1 MKKKH
6 RLLQSDTFWGLAAAL
21 LVLLQFWW
29 LPGEDG
35 SAADSYS
42 TTVDGKLGLYRTLSQ
57 LFPQVTREAVK
68 VVPAQ
73 SATLILIAPD
83 RYPNEKEQQQLYEF
97 VYNGGDLL
105 FAPNWMSY
113 EWATPDE
120 PPPEVYLP
128 SLGIHLKYR
137 SDSTVAAASA
147 AAATPVPGA
156 TPASPGTTTQDSS
169 TTKEEASSASTD
181 SPETVGSTP
190 ATAGSTPVT
199 DGSAPAADGSATSSP
214 AAGSTP
220 VTTANTSVTADD
232 EKEGRG
238 VAVRASSRLV
248 SDYVDFQSTAE
259 LQLPSH
265 LTTETLLTSAGGT
278 VEAATWQMGS
288 GRIVVCSSADL
299 FSNRAMLFKGS
310 RRLAVRMTERCSAKN
325 EDSTSN
331 SQPAIVISEYF
342 NASDSFQNTGILFSP
357 TLRIGTLQLLLVA
370 ILGIWMAF
378 HRFGPALYVT
388 NSQRRSLTESAQAVG
403 NLQYRLSDGGIVVR
417 SYLDYM
423 TSRLRRRYGSLLRL
437 DQPEQIANRAGMDV
451 EEVRA
456 QLHEAHL
463 MAESG
468 QLPSAKAAAMLRWLA
483 KLQQRLE
490 GIRET

>member
-1 MKKKH
+1 MKKKR
-6 RLLQSDTFWGLAAAL
+6 RLLQSDTFWGLAAVL

-57 LFPQVTREAVK
+57 LFPNVTRESVK
-68 VVPAQ
+68 VAPPQ
-73 SATLILIAPD
+73 SATLILVAPD

-113 EWATPDE
+113 QWAAFNE
-120 PPPEVYLP
+120 APPEVYLP

-137 SDSTVAAASA
+137 SDSTIAAAIAGA
-147 AAATPVPGA
+147 APVPGTAPA
-156 TPASPGTTTQDSS
+156 TPGTKPENGSTTTGDV
-169 TTKEEASSASTD
+169 SSASTD
-181 SPETVGSTP
+181 SPVTPDSTSPATDGSVTTTPSATPTP
-190 ATAGSTPVT
+190 ATAATG
-199 DGSAPAADGSATSSP
+199 GAATEEDK
-214 AAGSTP
+214 
-220 VTTANTSVTADD
+220 D
-232 EKEGRG
+232 GRG
-238 VAVRASSRLV
+238 VAVHASSSLV
-248 SDYVDFQSTAE
+248 TDYVDFQSTAE
-259 LQLPSH
+259 LQLPTH
-265 LTTETLLTSAGGT
+265 LTTESLLTSTDGT
-278 VEAATWQMGS
+278 VEAATWQLGS
-288 GRIVVCSSADL
+288 GRVLVCSSADL

-310 RRLAVRMTERCSAKN
+310 RRLAVRMVERCLARE
-325 EDSTSN
+325 EDEYYPDSY
-331 SQPAIVISEYF
+331 QPSIVISEFF

-388 NSQRRSLTESAQAVG
+388 SSQRRSLRESAQAVG
-403 NLQYRLSDGGIVVR
+403 NLQYRLRDGGIVVR
-417 SYLDYM
+417 GYLDYM

-468 QLPSAKAAAMLRWLA
+468 QLSSAKTAAMLRWLA

-490 GIRET
+490 GIREK

>member
-1 MKKKH
+1 MKKKR

-57 LFPQVTREAVK
+57 LFPDVTREAVK
-68 VVPAQ
+68 VLPAQ
-73 SATLILIAPD
+73 SATLILVAPD
-83 RYPNEKEQQQLYEF
+83 RYPNEKEQQQIYEF

-105 FAPNWMSY
+105 FAPNWLSY
-113 EWATPDE
+113 EWTALNE
-120 PPPEVYLP
+120 PPPEVLLP

-137 SDSTVAAASA
+137 SNITLAAAIA
-147 AAATPVPGA
+147 AVATTAPGA
-156 TPASPGTTTQDSS
+156 TPVTTTPDGATTAEDPSSS
-169 TTKEEASSASTD
+169 TTTDSQNTASST
-181 SPETVGSTP
+181 PE
-190 ATAGSTPVT
+190 T
-199 DGSAPAADGSATSSP
+199 DGSPPTNP
-214 AAGSTP
+214 TAGSTP
-220 VTTANTSVTADD
+220 VTTANTGVTAEED
-232 EKEGRG
+232 KEDRG
-238 VAVRASSRLV
+238 VAVHATSSLV
-248 SDYVDFQSTAE
+248 TEYVDFQSTAE
-259 LQLPSH
+259 LQLPSN
-265 LTTETLLTSAGGT
+265 LTTETLLTSADGT
-278 VEAATWQMGS
+278 VEAATWQLGS
-288 GRIVVCSSADL
+288 GRVLVCSSADL

-310 RRLAVRMTERCSAKN
+310 RRLAVRFVERCSAKE
-325 EDSTSN
+325 EDEYSTN
-331 SQPAIVISEYF
+331 NNRPAIVISEYF

-403 NLQYRLSDGGIVVR
+403 NLQYRLSDGGTVVR

-483 KLQQRLE
+483 RLQQRLE
-490 GIRET
+490 GIRES

>member
-1 MKKKH
+1 MKKKR

-57 LFPQVTREAVK
+57 LFPDVTREAVK
-68 VVPAQ
+68 VLPAQ
-73 SATLILIAPD
+73 SATLILVAPD
-83 RYPNEKEQQQLYEF
+83 RYPNEKEQQQIYEF

-105 FAPNWMSY
+105 FAPNWLSY
-113 EWATPDE
+113 EWTALNE
-120 PPPEVYLP
+120 PPPEVLLP

-137 SDSTVAAASA
+137 SNITLAAAIA
-147 AAATPVPGA
+147 AVATTAPGA
-156 TPASPGTTTQDSS
+156 TPVTTTPDGATTAEDPSSS
-169 TTKEEASSASTD
+169 TTTDSQNTASST
-181 SPETVGSTP
+181 PE
-190 ATAGSTPVT
+190 T
-199 DGSAPAADGSATSSP
+199 DGSPPTNP
-214 AAGSTP
+214 TAGSTP
-220 VTTANTSVTADD
+220 VTTANTGVTAEED
-232 EKEGRG
+232 KEDRG
-238 VAVRASSRLV
+238 VAVHATSSLV
-248 SDYVDFQSTAE
+248 TEYVDFQSTAE
-259 LQLPSH
+259 LQLPSN
-265 LTTETLLTSAGGT
+265 LTTETLLTSADGT
-278 VEAATWQMGS
+278 VEAATWQLGS
-288 GRIVVCSSADL
+288 GRVLVCSSADL

-310 RRLAVRMTERCSAKN
+310 RRLAVRFVERCSAKE
-325 EDSTSN
+325 EDEYSTN
-331 SQPAIVISEYF
+331 NNRPAIVISEYF

-403 NLQYRLSDGGIVVR
+403 NLQYRLSDGGTVVR

>member
-1 MKKKH
+1 MKKKR

-57 LFPQVTREAVK
+57 LFPNVTRELLK
-68 VVPAQ
+68 VTSPQ
-73 SATLILIAPD
+73 MGTMILVAPD

-97 VYNGGDLL
+97 VYSGGDLL
-105 FAPNWMSY
+105 FAPNWMTY

-120 PPPEVYLP
+120 SPPEVYLP

-137 SDSTVAAASA
+137 SGSTNAAITAGAATTPPVAIPVAPQASDEDGSTNSDKTSTSSEDSPDVSGSTSTTDGSKINSASTPA
-147 AAATPVPGA
+147 AAAGSGTA
-156 TPASPGTTTQDSS
+156 TD
-169 TTKEEASSASTD
+169 EEND
-181 SPETVGSTP
+181 
-190 ATAGSTPVT
+190 
-199 DGSAPAADGSATSSP
+199 
-214 AAGSTP
+214 
-220 VTTANTSVTADD
+220 
-232 EKEGRG
+232 GRG
-238 VAVRASSRLV
+238 VAVHASSSLV
-248 SDYVDFQSTAE
+248 TDYVDFQSTAVLE
-259 LQLPSH
+259 LPTH
-265 LTTETLLTSAGGT
+265 LTTETLVTSTDGT
-278 VEAATWQMGS
+278 VEAATWQLGS
-288 GRIVVCSSADL
+288 GRVLVCSSADL

-310 RRLAVRMTERCSAKN
+310 RRLAVRMVERCSAIE
-325 EDSTSN
+325 EDEYRPN
-331 SQPAIVISEYF
+331 NHQPTIVISEYF

-388 NSQRRSLTESAQAVG
+388 SSQRRSLKESAQAVG
-403 NLQYRLSDGGIVVR
+403 NLQYRLRDGGIVIR
-417 SYLDYM
+417 GYLDYM

-451 EEVRA
+451 DEVRT

-468 QLPSAKAAAMLRWLA
+468 QLSSARTAAMLRWLA

-490 GIRET
+490 GIREK

>member
-1 MKKKH
+1 
-6 RLLQSDTFWGLAAAL
+6 
-21 LVLLQFWW
+21 
-29 LPGEDG
+29 
-35 SAADSYS
+35 
-42 TTVDGKLGLYRTLSQ
+42 
-57 LFPQVTREAVK
+57 
-68 VVPAQ
+68 
-73 SATLILIAPD
+73 
-83 RYPNEKEQQQLYEF
+83 
-97 VYNGGDLL
+97 
-105 FAPNWMSY
+105 
-113 EWATPDE
+113 
-120 PPPEVYLP
+120 
-128 SLGIHLKYR
+128 
-137 SDSTVAAASA
+137 
-147 AAATPVPGA
+147 
-156 TPASPGTTTQDSS
+156 
-169 TTKEEASSASTD
+169 
-181 SPETVGSTP
+181 
-190 ATAGSTPVT
+190 
-199 DGSAPAADGSATSSP
+199 
-214 AAGSTP
+214 
-220 VTTANTSVTADD
+220 
-232 EKEGRG
+232 
-238 VAVRASSRLV
+238 V

-259 LQLPSH
+259 LQLPSQ
-265 LTTETLLTSAGGT
+265 LTTEALLTSADGT

-288 GRIVVCSSADL
+288 GRILVCSSADL

-310 RRLAVRMTERCSAKN
+310 RRLAVRMVERCSAKEED

-331 SQPAIVISEYF
+331 SEPAIVISEYF

-403 NLQYRLSDGGIVVR
+403 NLQYRLSDGGTVVR

-483 KLQQRLE
+483 RLQQRLE
-490 GIRET
+490 GIRES

>member
-1 MKKKH
+1 MKKKR

-57 LFPQVTREAVK
+57 LFPDVTREAVK
-68 VVPAQ
+68 VLPAQ
-73 SATLILIAPD
+73 SATLILVAPD
-83 RYPNEKEQQQLYEF
+83 RYPNEKEQQQIYEF

-105 FAPNWMSY
+105 FAPNWLSY
-113 EWATPDE
+113 EWTALNE
-120 PPPEVYLP
+120 PPPEVLLP

-137 SDSTVAAASA
+137 SNITLAAAIA
-147 AAATPVPGA
+147 AVATTAPGA
-156 TPASPGTTTQDSS
+156 TPVTTTPDGATTAEDPSSS
-169 TTKEEASSASTD
+169 TTTDSQNTASST
-181 SPETVGSTP
+181 PE
-190 ATAGSTPVT
+190 T
-199 DGSAPAADGSATSSP
+199 DGSPPTNP
-214 AAGSTP
+214 TAGSTP
-220 VTTANTSVTADD
+220 VTTANTGVTATEDKKD
-232 EKEGRG
+232 RG
-238 VAVRASSRLV
+238 VAVHATSSLV
-248 SDYVDFQSTAE
+248 TEYVDFQSTAE
-259 LQLPSH
+259 LQLPSN
-265 LTTETLLTSAGGT
+265 LTTETLLTSADGT
-278 VEAATWQMGS
+278 VEAATWQLGS
-288 GRIVVCSSADL
+288 GRVLVCSSADL

-310 RRLAVRMTERCSAKN
+310 RRLAVRFVERCSAKE
-325 EDSTSN
+325 EDEYSTN
-331 SQPAIVISEYF
+331 NNRPAIVISEYF

-403 NLQYRLSDGGIVVR
+403 NLQYRLSDGGTVVR

-483 KLQQRLE
+483 RLQQRLE
-490 GIRET
+490 GIRES

>member
-1 MKKKH
+1 MKKKR

-57 LFPQVTREAVK
+57 LFPDVTREAVK
-68 VVPAQ
+68 VTPPQ
-73 SATLILIAPD
+73 SATLILVAPD
-83 RYPNEKEQQQLYEF
+83 RYPNQKEQQQLYEF

-120 PPPEVYLP
+120 PPPEVELP
-128 SLGIHLKYR
+128 SLGIHLTYR
-137 SDSTVAAASA
+137 SNSTIAAAIA
-147 AAATPVPGA
+147 AAATAAPGTAPA
-156 TPASPGTTTQDSS
+156 TPGTSPQESSTKTDEASAEEASAVSTESQETASS
-169 TTKEEASSASTD
+169 TT
-181 SPETVGSTP
+181 
-190 ATAGSTPVT
+190 
-199 DGSAPAADGSATSSP
+199 AADGSTTTTP

-220 VTTANTSVTADD
+220 VTTANSGVTTEED
-232 EKEGRG
+232 KEGRG
-238 VAVRASSRLV
+238 VAVHASSSLV

-259 LQLPSH
+259 LQLPTH
-265 LTTETLLTSAGGT
+265 FTTETLLTSADGT
-278 VEAATWQMGS
+278 VEAATWQLGS
-288 GRIVVCSSADL
+288 GRVLVCSSADL

-310 RRLAVRMTERCSAKN
+310 RRLAVRMVERCSAKE
-325 EDSTSN
+325 EDEYSPNN
-331 SQPAIVISEYF
+331 SQPTIVISEYF
-342 NASDSFQNTGILFSP
+342 NASDSFQSTGILFSP

-388 NSQRRSLTESAQAVG
+388 SSQRRSLKESAQAVG
-403 NLQYRLSDGGIVVR
+403 NLQYRLRDGGIVIR
-417 SYLDYM
+417 GYLDYM

-456 QLHEAHL
+456 QLYEAHL

-468 QLPSAKAAAMLRWLA
+468 QLSSAKTAAMLRWLA
-483 KLQQRLE
+483 RLQQRLE
-490 GIRET
+490 GIREK

>member
-137 SDSTVAAASA
+137 SDSTVAAA
-147 AAATPVPGA
+147 ATPVPGA
-156 TPASPGTTTQDSS
+156 TPASPGTTTQDRS

-190 ATAGSTPVT
+190 AT

>member
-1 MKKKH
+1 MKKKR

-57 LFPQVTREAVK
+57 LFPQVTREPVK

-97 VYNGGDLL
+97 VYNGGNLL
-105 FAPNWMSY
+105 FAPTWMSY

-137 SDSTVAAASA
+137 SDSTIAAAIA
-147 AAATPVPGA
+147 AAAPPVPGA
-156 TPASPGTTTQDSS
+156 TPASPETTPENRS
-169 TTKEEASSASTD
+169 TTAEEASSASTD

-190 ATAGSTPVT
+190 AT
-199 DGSAPAADGSATSSP
+199 DGSATSSP

-220 VTTANTSVTADD
+220 VTTANTGVTADV

-238 VAVRASSRLV
+238 VAVHASSSLV

-259 LQLPSH
+259 LQLPSQ
-265 LTTETLLTSAGGT
+265 LTTETLLTSADGT

-288 GRIVVCSSADL
+288 GRILVCSSADL

-310 RRLAVRMTERCSAKN
+310 RRLAVRMVERCSAKE
-325 EDSTSN
+325 EDENSTSN

-403 NLQYRLSDGGIVVR
+403 NLQYRLSDGGTVVR

-483 KLQQRLE
+483 RLQQRLE
-490 GIRET
+490 GIRES

>member
-1 MKKKH
+1 MKKKR

-57 LFPQVTREAVK
+57 LFRQVTREAVK

-97 VYNGGDLL
+97 VYNGGNLL

-137 SDSTVAAASA
+137 SDSTIAAAIA

-156 TPASPGTTTQDSS
+156 TPASPGNIPENGS
-169 TTKEEASSASTD
+169 TTAEEASSASTD

-190 ATAGSTPVT
+190 AT
-199 DGSAPAADGSATSSP
+199 DGSVTSSP
-214 AAGSTP
+214 TAGSTP
-220 VTTANTSVTADD
+220 VTTANTGVTADV

-238 VAVRASSRLV
+238 VAVHASSSLV

-259 LQLPSH
+259 LQLPSQ
-265 LTTETLLTSAGGT
+265 LTTETLLTSADGT

-288 GRIVVCSSADL
+288 GRILVCSSADL

-310 RRLAVRMTERCSAKN
+310 RRLAVRMVERCSAKE
-325 EDSTSN
+325 EDENSTSN
-331 SQPAIVISEYF
+331 SQPSIVISEYF

-483 KLQQRLE
+483 RLQQRLE
-490 GIRET
+490 GIRES

>member
-1 MKKKH
+1 MKKKR

-57 LFPQVTREAVK
+57 LFPEVTREAVK
-68 VVPAQ
+68 VAPTH
-73 SATLILIAPD
+73 SATLILVAPD

-105 FAPNWMSY
+105 FAPNWLSY

-120 PPPEVYLP
+120 PPPEVLLP
-128 SLGIHLKYR
+128 SLGIHLTYR
-137 SDSTVAAASA
+137 SDATVAAAIA
-147 AAATPVPGA
+147 AAATTPPGA
-156 TPASPGTTTQDSS
+156 TSTTPGTSTQDGS
-169 TTKEEASSASTD
+169 TTADEASTD
-181 SPETVGSTP
+181 SPDTTGPTPGST
-190 ATAGSTPVT
+190 TTT
-199 DGSAPAADGSATSSP
+199 P

-220 VTTANTSVTADD
+220 VTTANTGVTTEED
-232 EKEGRG
+232 KEGRG
-238 VAVRASSRLV
+238 VAVHASSSLV
-248 SDYVDFQSTAE
+248 TDYVDFQTTAE
-259 LQLPSH
+259 LQLPTH
-265 LTTETLLTSAGGT
+265 LTTETLLTSTDGT
-278 VEAATWQMGS
+278 VEAATWQLGS
-288 GRIVVCSSADL
+288 GRVLVCSSADL

-310 RRLAVRMTERCSAKN
+310 RRLAVRMIERCSAKE
-325 EDSTSN
+325 EDEYYQN
-331 SQPAIVISEYF
+331 NYQPTIVISEYF

-388 NSQRRSLTESAQAVG
+388 NSQRRSLRESAQAVG
-403 NLQYRLSDGGIVVR
+403 NLQYRLRDGGIVVR
-417 SYLDYM
+417 GYLDYM

-437 DQPEQIANRAGMDV
+437 DQPEQIASRAGMDV
-451 EEVRA
+451 DEVRA

-468 QLPSAKAAAMLRWLA
+468 QLSSAKTAAMLRWLA

-490 GIRET
+490 GIREK

>member
-1 MKKKH
+1 VKKKR
-6 RLLQSDTFWGLAAAL
+6 RLLQADTFWGLAAAL

-42 TTVDGKLGLYRTLSQ
+42 STVDGKLGLYRTLSQ
-57 LFPQVTREAVK
+57 LFPDVTRESVI
-68 VVPAQ
+68 VTPPQ
-73 SATLILIAPD
+73 SATMILVAPD

-113 EWATPDE
+113 EWATPNE
-120 PPPEVYLP
+120 SLPEVELP
-128 SLGIHLKYR
+128 SLGIHLTYR
-137 SDSTVAAASA
+137 SDSTVAAAIVT
-147 AAATPVPGA
+147 AATTAPGA
-156 TPASPGTTTQDSS
+156 APATPETSTQDSS
-169 TTKEEASSASTD
+169 ATAEDASTASTD

-190 ATAGSTPVT
+190 AT
-199 DGSAPAADGSATSSP
+199 DGSATTNP
-214 AAGSTP
+214 TAGSTP
-220 VTTANTSVTADD
+220 VTTANTGVTAEDNKD
-232 EKEGRG
+232 GRG
-238 VAVRASSRLV
+238 VAVHASSSLV
-248 SDYVDFQSTAE
+248 TEYVDFQSTAE
-259 LQLPSH
+259 LQLPSN
-265 LTTETLLTSAGGT
+265 LTTETLLTSGDGT
-278 VEAATWQMGS
+278 VEAATWQLGS
-288 GRIVVCSSADL
+288 GRVLVCSSADL

-310 RRLAVRMTERCSAKN
+310 RRLAVRLVERCSAKE
-325 EDSTSN
+325 EDEYSTSN

-468 QLPSAKAAAMLRWLA
+468 QLSSAKTAAMLRWLA
-483 KLQQRLE
+483 RLQQRLE

>member
-1 MKKKH
+1 MKKKR

-57 LFPQVTREAVK
+57 LFPDVTRESVK
-68 VVPAQ
+68 VTPTQ
-73 SATLILIAPD
+73 SATMILVAPD

-113 EWATPDE
+113 EWPTPDE
-120 PPPEVYLP
+120 PPPEVVLP

-137 SDSTVAAASA
+137 SDITLDAVIA
-147 AAATPVPGA
+147 AAATTAPGA
-156 TPASPGTTTQDSS
+156 TPATPGTSAPDGS
-169 TTKEEASSASTD
+169 TTAEDAEAASTD
-181 SPETVGSTP
+181 SP
-190 ATAGSTPVT
+190 
-199 DGSAPAADGSATSSP
+199 D
-214 AAGSTP
+214 AAGSTQP
-220 VTTANTSVTADD
+220 TTDGSTTTNPNAVPTPATTANSGVTAETD
-232 EKEGRG
+232 KEDRG
-238 VAVRASSRLV
+238 VAVHASSSLV

-259 LQLPSH
+259 LQLPTH
-265 LTTETLLTSAGGT
+265 LTTETLLTSTDGM
-278 VEAATWQMGS
+278 VEAATWQLGA
-288 GRIVVCSSADL
+288 GRVLVCSSADL

-310 RRLAVRMTERCSAKN
+310 RRLAVRMVERCTAKE
-325 EDSTSN
+325 EDEYYPN
-331 SQPAIVISEYF
+331 DYQPAIVLSEFF

-388 NSQRRSLTESAQAVG
+388 SSQRRSLKESAQAVG
-403 NLQYRLSDGGIVVR
+403 NLQYRLRDGGIVVR
-417 SYLDYM
+417 GYLDYM

-468 QLPSAKAAAMLRWLA
+468 QLSSAKTAAMLRWLA

-490 GIRET
+490 GIREN

>member
-1 MKKKH
+1 MKKKR

-57 LFPQVTREAVK
+57 LFPDVTREAVK
-68 VVPAQ
+68 VLPAQ
-73 SATLILIAPD
+73 SATLILVAPD
-83 RYPNEKEQQQLYEF
+83 RYPNEKEQQQIYEF

-105 FAPNWMSY
+105 FAPNWLSY
-113 EWATPDE
+113 EWTALNE
-120 PPPEVYLP
+120 PPPEVLLP

-137 SDSTVAAASA
+137 SNITLAAAIA
-147 AAATPVPGA
+147 AVATTAPGA
-156 TPASPGTTTQDSS
+156 TPATTTPDGATTAEDPSSS
-169 TTKEEASSASTD
+169 TTTDSQNTASST
-181 SPETVGSTP
+181 PE
-190 ATAGSTPVT
+190 T
-199 DGSAPAADGSATSSP
+199 DGSPPTNP
-214 AAGSTP
+214 TAGSTP
-220 VTTANTSVTADD
+220 VTTANTGVTAEDNKD
-232 EKEGRG
+232 GRG
-238 VAVRASSRLV
+238 VAVHASSSLV
-248 SDYVDFQSTAE
+248 TDYIDFQATAE
-259 LQLPSH
+259 LQLPT
-265 LTTETLLTSAGGT
+265 LFTTETLLTSSNGT
-278 VEAATWQMGS
+278 VEAATWQLGS
-288 GRIVVCSSADL
+288 GRVLVCSSADL

-310 RRLAVRMTERCSAKN
+310 RRLAVRMVERCSAKE
-325 EDSTSN
+325 EDEYSTSN

-378 HRFGPALYVT
+378 HRFGPALFVT

-403 NLQYRLSDGGIVVR
+403 NLQYRLSDGGTVVR

-483 KLQQRLE
+483 RLQQRLE
-490 GIRET
+490 GIRES

>member
-1 MKKKH
+1 MKKKR

-57 LFPQVTREAVK
+57 LFPEVARESVK
-68 VVPAQ
+68 VTPPQPA
-73 SATLILIAPD
+73 TMILVAPD

-113 EWATPDE
+113 EWATLDE
-120 PPPEVYLP
+120 PLPEVSLP
-128 SLGIHLKYR
+128 SLGIQLKYR
-137 SDSTVAAASA
+137 SDSTRAAAMA
-147 AAATPVPGA
+147 AAATA
-156 TPASPGTTTQDSS
+156 TPGTTSTNPGTTPQDSS
-169 TTKEEASSASTD
+169 TVTEDASSSPNGPENMASSA
-181 SPETVGSTP
+181 P
-190 ATAGSTPVT
+190 AT
-199 DGSAPAADGSATSSP
+199 DGSTATNP

-220 VTTANTSVTADD
+220 ATTANTGTTAEEEKGDRGIAVHATSSLVT
-232 EKEGRG
+232 E
-238 VAVRASSRLV
+238 
-248 SDYVDFQSTAE
+248 YVDFQSTAE
-259 LQLPSH
+259 LQLPSN
-265 LTTETLLTSAGGT
+265 LTTETLLTSADGT
-278 VEAATWQMGS
+278 VEAATWQLGS
-288 GRIVVCSSADL
+288 GRVLVCSSADL

-310 RRLAVRMTERCSAKN
+310 RRLAVRFVERCSAKE
-325 EDSTSN
+325 EDEYYPN
-331 SQPAIVISEYF
+331 NYQPAIVISEYF

-468 QLPSAKAAAMLRWLA
+468 QLSSAKTAAMLRWLA
-483 KLQQRLE
+483 RLQQRLE

>member
-1 MKKKH
+1 MKKKR

-97 VYNGGDLL
+97 VYNGGNLL

-137 SDSTVAAASA
+137 SDSTIAAAIA
-147 AAATPVPGA
+147 AAAAPPVPGA
-156 TPASPGTTTQDSS
+156 TPASPETTPENRS
-169 TTKEEASSASTD
+169 TTAEEASSASTD
-181 SPETVGSTP
+181 SPEKVGSTP
-190 ATAGSTPVT
+190 AT
-199 DGSAPAADGSATSSP
+199 DGSATSSP

-220 VTTANTSVTADD
+220 VTTANTGVTADV

-238 VAVRASSRLV
+238 VAVNASSSLV

-259 LQLPSH
+259 LQLPSQ
-265 LTTETLLTSAGGT
+265 LTTEALLTSADGT

-288 GRIVVCSSADL
+288 GRILVCSSADL

-310 RRLAVRMTERCSAKN
+310 RRLAVRMVERCSAKEED

-331 SQPAIVISEYF
+331 SEPAIVISEYF

-403 NLQYRLSDGGIVVR
+403 NLQYRLSDGGTVVR

-483 KLQQRLE
+483 RLQQRLE
-490 GIRET
+490 GIRES

>member
-1 MKKKH
+1 MKKKR

-57 LFPQVTREAVK
+57 LFPDVTRESLK
-68 VVPAQ
+68 VTPTQA
-73 SATLILIAPD
+73 ATLVLVAPD

-113 EWATPDE
+113 EWPTPDE
-120 PPPEVYLP
+120 PPPEVLLP
-128 SLGIHLKYR
+128 SLGIHLKFR
-137 SDSTVAAASA
+137 SDSTVAAAIA
-147 AAATPVPGA
+147 AAAA
-156 TPASPGTTTQDSS
+156 PAPPGTS
-169 TTKEEASSASTD
+169 TSDGSATAEEPSTK
-181 SPETVGSTP
+181 SPDRSETSNSTP
-190 ATAGSTPVT
+190 ATATGGSTT
-199 DGSAPAADGSATSSP
+199 TNPAGT
-214 AAGSTP
+214 TP
-220 VTTANTSVTADD
+220 VTTTKAGVNNEED
-232 EKEGRG
+232 KEGRG
-238 VAVRASSRLV
+238 VAVHASSSLV

-259 LQLPSH
+259 LQLPTH
-265 LTTETLLTSAGGT
+265 LTTETLLTSTSGT
-278 VEAATWQMGS
+278 VEAATWQLGS
-288 GRIVVCSSADL
+288 GRVLVCCSADL
-299 FSNRAMLFKGS
+299 FSNRAMLFRGS
-310 RRLAVRMTERCSAKN
+310 RRLAVRMVERCSAKE
-325 EDSTSN
+325 EDEYYPN
-331 SQPAIVISEYF
+331 NHQPTIVISEYF

-388 NSQRRSLTESAQAVG
+388 SSQRRSLTESAQAVG
-403 NLQYRLSDGGIVVR
+403 NLQYRLRDGGIVVR
-417 SYLDYM
+417 GYLEYM

-437 DQPEQIANRAGMDV
+437 DQPEQIANRAGMDA

-456 QLHEAHL
+456 QLQEAHL

-468 QLPSAKAAAMLRWLA
+468 QLSSVKTAAMLRWLA

>member
-1 MKKKH
+1 VKKKR

-42 TTVDGKLGLYRTLSQ
+42 STVDGKLGLYRTLSQ
-57 LFPQVTREAVK
+57 LFPDVTRESVK
-68 VVPAQ
+68 VTPPQAG
-73 SATLILIAPD
+73 TMILVAPD
-83 RYPNEKEQQQLYEF
+83 RYPNEKEQQQIYEF

-113 EWATPDE
+113 EWMTVDE
-120 PPPEVYLP
+120 PLPEVLLP

-137 SDSTVAAASA
+137 SDSTVAAAIA
-147 AAATPVPGA
+147 AAATTAPGA
-156 TPASPGTTTQDSS
+156 APATPGTSAQDGS
-169 TTKEEASSASTD
+169 TTAEETSAPSTD
-181 SPETVGSTP
+181 SEQ
-190 ATAGSTPVT
+190 TAGSTPPT
-199 DGSAPAADGSATSSP
+199 TEGSTSTNP
-214 AAGSTP
+214 AAGPTP
-220 VTTANTSVTADD
+220 VTTAKTGATAEEDKD
-232 EKEGRG
+232 GRG
-238 VAVRASSRLV
+238 VAVHASSSLV
-248 SDYVDFQSTAE
+248 TDYVDFQSTAE
-259 LQLPSH
+259 IQLPTH
-265 LTTETLLTSAGGT
+265 LTTETLLTSTDGT
-278 VEAATWQMGS
+278 VEAATWQLGS
-288 GRIVVCSSADL
+288 GRVLVCSSADL

-310 RRLAVRMTERCSAKN
+310 RRLAVRMVERCSAKE
-325 EDSTSN
+325 EDEYYPNN
-331 SQPAIVISEYF
+331 SRPAIVISEYF

-468 QLPSAKAAAMLRWLA
+468 QLSSAKTAAMLRWLA
-483 KLQQRLE
+483 RLQQRLE

>member
-1 MKKKH
+1 MKKKR

-137 SDSTVAAASA
+137 SDSTVAAA
-147 AAATPVPGA
+147 ATPVPGA
-156 TPASPGTTTQDSS
+156 TPASPGTTTQDRS

-190 ATAGSTPVT
+190 AT

>member
-1 MKKKH
+1 MKKKR

-57 LFPQVTREAVK
+57 LFPDVTREAVK
-68 VVPAQ
+68 VAPTQ
-73 SATLILIAPD
+73 SATLILVAPD

-105 FAPNWMSY
+105 FAPNWLSY

-120 PPPEVYLP
+120 PPPEVLLP
-128 SLGIHLKYR
+128 SLGIHLTYR
-137 SDSTVAAASA
+137 SDSTVAAAIA
-147 AAATPVPGA
+147 AAATTAPGA
-156 TPASPGTTTQDSS
+156 TPATPGTSTQDGS
-169 TTKEEASSASTD
+169 TTADEASAASTD
-181 SPETVGSTP
+181 SPDTTGSTP
-190 ATAGSTPVT
+190 GSTT
-199 DGSAPAADGSATSSP
+199 TNP
-214 AAGSTP
+214 AAGPTP
-220 VTTANTSVTADD
+220 ATTANSVTAEKDKD
-232 EKEGRG
+232 ERG
-238 VAVRASSRLV
+238 VAVHASSSLV
-248 SDYVDFQSTAE
+248 TDYVDFQSTSE
-259 LQLPSH
+259 LQLPTH
-265 LTTETLLTSAGGT
+265 LTTEALLTSTDGT
-278 VEAATWQMGS
+278 VEAATWQLGS
-288 GRIVVCSSADL
+288 GRVLVCSSADL

-310 RRLAVRMTERCSAKN
+310 RRLAVRMVERCSAKE
-325 EDSTSN
+325 EDAYYPN
-331 SQPAIVISEYF
+331 DEQPTIVISEYF

-388 NSQRRSLTESAQAVG
+388 SSQRRSLRESAQAVG
-403 NLQYRLSDGGIVVR
+403 NLQYRLRDGGIVVR
-417 SYLDYM
+417 GYLDYM

-451 EEVRA
+451 EEVRT

-468 QLPSAKAAAMLRWLA
+468 QLSSVKTAAMLRWLA

-490 GIRET
+490 GVREK

>member
-1 MKKKH
+1 MKKKR

-57 LFPQVTREAVK
+57 LFPDVTREAVK
-68 VVPAQ
+68 VLPAQ
-73 SATLILIAPD
+73 SATLILVAPD
-83 RYPNEKEQQQLYEF
+83 RYPNEKEQQQIYEF

-113 EWATPDE
+113 EWATPNE
-120 PPPEVYLP
+120 SLPEVELP
-128 SLGIHLKYR
+128 SLGIHLTYR
-137 SDSTVAAASA
+137 SDSTVAAAIVT
-147 AAATPVPGA
+147 AATTTPGA
-156 TPASPGTTTQDSS
+156 APATPETSTQDSS
-169 TTKEEASSASTD
+169 ATAEDASTASTD
-181 SPETVGSTP
+181 SRETVGSTP
-190 ATAGSTPVT
+190 AT
-199 DGSAPAADGSATSSP
+199 DGSATTNP
-214 AAGSTP
+214 TAGSTP
-220 VTTANTSVTADD
+220 VTTANTGVTAEDNKD
-232 EKEGRG
+232 GRG
-238 VAVRASSRLV
+238 VAVHASSSLV
-248 SDYVDFQSTAE
+248 TDYIDFQATAE
-259 LQLPSH
+259 LQLPT
-265 LTTETLLTSAGGT
+265 LFTTETLLTSADGT
-278 VEAATWQMGS
+278 VEAATWQLGS
-288 GRIVVCSSADL
+288 GRVLVCSSADL

-310 RRLAVRMTERCSAKN
+310 RRLAVRMVERCSAKE
-325 EDSTSN
+325 EDEYSSSN

-403 NLQYRLSDGGIVVR
+403 NLQYRLSDGGTVVR

-483 KLQQRLE
+483 RLQQRLE
-490 GIRET
+490 GIRES

>member
-1 MKKKH
+1 MKKKR

-156 TPASPGTTTQDSS
+156 TPASPGTTTQDRS

-190 ATAGSTPVT
+190 AT

-238 VAVRASSRLV
+238 VAVHASSSLV

>member
-1 MKKKH
+1 MKKKR

-97 VYNGGDLL
+97 VYNGGNLL

-137 SDSTVAAASA
+137 SDSTIAAAIA

-156 TPASPGTTTQDSS
+156 TPASPGTTPENGS
-169 TTKEEASSASTD
+169 TTAEEASSASTD
-181 SPETVGSTP
+181 SPETAGSTP
-190 ATAGSTPVT
+190 AT
-199 DGSAPAADGSATSSP
+199 DGSATASP

-220 VTTANTSVTADD
+220 VTTANTGVTADD

-238 VAVRASSRLV
+238 VAVHASSSLV

-259 LQLPSH
+259 LQLPSQ
-265 LTTETLLTSAGGT
+265 LITETLLTSANGT

-310 RRLAVRMTERCSAKN
+310 RRLAVRMAERCSAK
-325 EDSTSN
+325 EDEYTTSN
-331 SQPAIVISEYF
+331 AQPAIVISEYF

>member
-1 MKKKH
+1 MKKKR

-57 LFPQVTREAVK
+57 LFPDVTREAVK
-68 VVPAQ
+68 VLPAQ
-73 SATLILIAPD
+73 SATLILVAPD
-83 RYPNEKEQQQLYEF
+83 RYPNEKEQQQIYEF

-105 FAPNWMSY
+105 FAPNWLSY
-113 EWATPDE
+113 EWTALNE
-120 PPPEVYLP
+120 PPPEVLLP
-128 SLGIHLKYR
+128 SLGIHFKYR
-137 SDSTVAAASA
+137 SDITLAAAIA
-147 AAATPVPGA
+147 AVATTAPGA
-156 TPASPGTTTQDSS
+156 TPVTTTPDGATMAEDPSSS
-169 TTKEEASSASTD
+169 TTTD
-181 SPETVGSTP
+181 SQNTASSTP
-190 ATAGSTPVT
+190 AT
-199 DGSAPAADGSATSSP
+199 DGSPPTNP
-214 AAGSTP
+214 TAGSTP
-220 VTTANTSVTADD
+220 VTTANTGVTAEDNKD
-232 EKEGRG
+232 GRG
-238 VAVRASSRLV
+238 VAVHASSSLV
-248 SDYVDFQSTAE
+248 TDYIDFQATAE
-259 LQLPSH
+259 LQLPT
-265 LTTETLLTSAGGT
+265 LFTTETLLTSADGT
-278 VEAATWQMGS
+278 VEAATWQLGS
-288 GRIVVCSSADL
+288 GRVLVCSSADL

-310 RRLAVRMTERCSAKN
+310 RRLAVRMVERCSAKE
-325 EDSTSN
+325 EDEYSTSN

-403 NLQYRLSDGGIVVR
+403 NLQYRLSDGGTVVR

-483 KLQQRLE
+483 RLQQRLE
-490 GIRET
+490 GIRES

>member
-1 MKKKH
+1 MKKKR

-57 LFPQVTREAVK
+57 LFPDVTREAVK
-68 VVPAQ
+68 VLPAQ
-73 SATLILIAPD
+73 SATLILVAPD
-83 RYPNEKEQQQLYEF
+83 RYPNEKEQQQIYEF

-105 FAPNWMSY
+105 FAPNWLSY
-113 EWATPDE
+113 EWTALNE
-120 PPPEVYLP
+120 PPPEVLLP

-137 SDSTVAAASA
+137 SNITLAAAIA
-147 AAATPVPGA
+147 AVATTAPGA
-156 TPASPGTTTQDSS
+156 TPVTTTPDGATTAEDPSSSMTTDSQNTASS
-169 TTKEEASSASTD
+169 T
-181 SPETVGSTP
+181 PE
-190 ATAGSTPVT
+190 T
-199 DGSAPAADGSATSSP
+199 DGSPPTNP
-214 AAGSTP
+214 TAGSTP
-220 VTTANTSVTADD
+220 VTTANTGVTAEDNRD
-232 EKEGRG
+232 GRG
-238 VAVRASSRLV
+238 VAVHASSSLV
-248 SDYVDFQSTAE
+248 TDYIDFQSTAE
-259 LQLPSH
+259 LQLPSN
-265 LTTETLLTSAGGT
+265 LTTETLLTSADGT
-278 VEAATWQMGS
+278 VEAATWQLGS
-288 GRIVVCSSADL
+288 GRVLVCSSADL

-310 RRLAVRMTERCSAKN
+310 RRLAVRFVERCSAKE
-325 EDSTSN
+325 EDEYSTN
-331 SQPAIVISEYF
+331 NNRPAIVISEYF

-403 NLQYRLSDGGIVVR
+403 NLQYRLSDGGTVVR

-483 KLQQRLE
+483 RLQQRLE
-490 GIRET
+490 GIRES

>member
-1 MKKKH
+1 MKKKR

-57 LFPQVTREAVK
+57 LFPDVTREAVK
-68 VVPAQ
+68 VLPAQ
-73 SATLILIAPD
+73 SATLILVAPD
-83 RYPNEKEQQQLYEF
+83 RYPNEKEQQQIYEF

-113 EWATPDE
+113 EWATPNE
-120 PPPEVYLP
+120 SLPEVELP
-128 SLGIHLKYR
+128 SLGIHLTYR
-137 SDSTVAAASA
+137 SDSTVAAAIVT
-147 AAATPVPGA
+147 AATTTPGA
-156 TPASPGTTTQDSS
+156 APATPETSTQDSS
-169 TTKEEASSASTD
+169 ATAEDASTASTD
-181 SPETVGSTP
+181 SRETVGSTP
-190 ATAGSTPVT
+190 AT
-199 DGSAPAADGSATSSP
+199 DGSATTNP
-214 AAGSTP
+214 TAGSTP
-220 VTTANTSVTADD
+220 VTTANTGVTAEDNKD
-232 EKEGRG
+232 GRG
-238 VAVRASSRLV
+238 VAVHASSSLV
-248 SDYVDFQSTAE
+248 TDYIDFQSTAE
-259 LQLPSH
+259 LQLPSN
-265 LTTETLLTSAGGT
+265 LTTETLLTSADGT
-278 VEAATWQMGS
+278 VEAATWQLGS
-288 GRIVVCSSADL
+288 GRVLVCSSADL

-310 RRLAVRMTERCSAKN
+310 RRLAVRMVERCSAKE
-325 EDSTSN
+325 EDEYSSSN

-403 NLQYRLSDGGIVVR
+403 NLQYRLSDGGTVVR

-483 KLQQRLE
+483 RLQQRLE
-490 GIRET
+490 GIRES

>member
-1 MKKKH
+1 MKKKR

-57 LFPQVTREAVK
+57 LFPDVTREAVK
-68 VVPAQ
+68 VLPAQ
-73 SATLILIAPD
+73 SATLILVAPD
-83 RYPNEKEQQQLYEF
+83 RYPNEKEQQQIYEF

-105 FAPNWMSY
+105 FAPNWLSY
-113 EWATPDE
+113 EWTALNE
-120 PPPEVYLP
+120 PPPEVLLP

-137 SDSTVAAASA
+137 SNITLAAAIA
-147 AAATPVPGA
+147 AVATTAPGA
-156 TPASPGTTTQDSS
+156 TPATTTPDGATTAEDPSSS
-169 TTKEEASSASTD
+169 TTTD
-181 SPETVGSTP
+181 SQNTASSTP
-190 ATAGSTPVT
+190 AT
-199 DGSAPAADGSATSSP
+199 DGSPLTNP
-214 AAGSTP
+214 TAGSTP
-220 VTTANTSVTADD
+220 VTTANTGVTAEDNKD
-232 EKEGRG
+232 GRG
-238 VAVRASSRLV
+238 VAVHASSSLV
-248 SDYVDFQSTAE
+248 TDYIDFQATAE
-259 LQLPSH
+259 LQLPT
-265 LTTETLLTSAGGT
+265 LFTTETLLTSSNGT
-278 VEAATWQMGS
+278 VEAATWQLGS
-288 GRIVVCSSADL
+288 GRVLVCSSADL

-310 RRLAVRMTERCSAKN
+310 RRLAVRMVERCSAKE
-325 EDSTSN
+325 EDEYSTSN

-378 HRFGPALYVT
+378 HRFGPALFVT

-403 NLQYRLSDGGIVVR
+403 NLQYRLSDGGTVVR

-483 KLQQRLE
+483 RLQQRLE
-490 GIRET
+490 GIRES

>member
-1 MKKKH
+1 VKKKR

-42 TTVDGKLGLYRTLSQ
+42 STVDGKLGLYRTLSQ
-57 LFPQVTREAVK
+57 LFPDVTRESVI
-68 VVPAQ
+68 VTPPQ
-73 SATLILIAPD
+73 SATMILVAPD

-113 EWATPDE
+113 EWATPNE
-120 PPPEVYLP
+120 SLPEVELP
-128 SLGIHLKYR
+128 SLGIHLTYR
-137 SDSTVAAASA
+137 SDSTVAAAIVT
-147 AAATPVPGA
+147 AATTAPGA
-156 TPASPGTTTQDSS
+156 APATPETSTQDSS
-169 TTKEEASSASTD
+169 ATAEDASTASTD

-190 ATAGSTPVT
+190 AT
-199 DGSAPAADGSATSSP
+199 DGSATRNP
-214 AAGSTP
+214 TAGSTP
-220 VTTANTSVTADD
+220 VTTANTGVTAEDNKD
-232 EKEGRG
+232 GRG
-238 VAVRASSRLV
+238 VAVHASSSLV
-248 SDYVDFQSTAE
+248 TEYVDFQSTAE
-259 LQLPSH
+259 LQLPSN
-265 LTTETLLTSAGGT
+265 LTTETLLTSGDGT
-278 VEAATWQMGS
+278 VEAATWQLGS
-288 GRIVVCSSADL
+288 GRVLVCSSADL

-310 RRLAVRMTERCSAKN
+310 RRLAVRMVERCSAKE
-325 EDSTSN
+325 EDEYSTSN

-468 QLPSAKAAAMLRWLA
+468 QLSSAKTAAMLRWLA
-483 KLQQRLE
+483 RLQQRLE

>member
-1 MKKKH
+1 MKKKR

-97 VYNGGDLL
+97 VYNGGNLL

-137 SDSTVAAASA
+137 SDSTIAAAIA

-156 TPASPGTTTQDSS
+156 TPASPGNIPENGS
-169 TTKEEASSASTD
+169 TTAEEASSASTD

-190 ATAGSTPVT
+190 AT
-199 DGSAPAADGSATSSP
+199 DGSVTSSP
-214 AAGSTP
+214 TAGSTP
-220 VTTANTSVTADD
+220 VTTANTGVTADV

-238 VAVRASSRLV
+238 VAVHASSSLV

-259 LQLPSH
+259 LQLPSQ
-265 LTTETLLTSAGGT
+265 LTTETLLTSADGT

-288 GRIVVCSSADL
+288 GRILVCSSADL

-310 RRLAVRMTERCSAKN
+310 RRLAVRMVERCSAKE
-325 EDSTSN
+325 EDENSTSN
-331 SQPAIVISEYF
+331 SQPSIVISEYF

-403 NLQYRLSDGGIVVR
+403 NLQYRLSDGGTVVR

-483 KLQQRLE
+483 RLQQRLE
-490 GIRET
+490 GIRES

>member
-1 MKKKH
+1 MKKKR

-57 LFPQVTREAVK
+57 LFPDVTRESMK
-68 VVPAQ
+68 VTPPQ
-73 SATLILIAPD
+73 STTLVLVAPD

-105 FAPNWMSY
+105 FAPNWLSY

-120 PPPEVYLP
+120 PPPEVLLP

-137 SDSTVAAASA
+137 SDSTVAAAIA
-147 AAATPVPGA
+147 AAATTPPAVTPV
-156 TPASPGTTTQDSS
+156 TPETSTQDVS
-169 TTKEEASSASTD
+169 TTADEGESTD
-181 SPETVGSTP
+181 SPDKTGSVPGSTTTNP
-190 ATAGSTPVT
+190 P
-199 DGSAPAADGSATSSP
+199 
-214 AAGSTP
+214 AGSTP
-220 VTTANTSVTADD
+220 VTTAKTGVTAEDD
-232 EKEGRG
+232 KNGRG
-238 VAVRASSRLV
+238 VAVHASSSLV
-248 SDYVDFQSTAE
+248 TDYVDFQSTAE
-259 LQLPSH
+259 LQLPTH
-265 LTTETLLTSAGGT
+265 LTTETLLTSTDGT
-278 VEAATWQMGS
+278 VEAATWQLGS
-288 GRIVVCSSADL
+288 GRILVCSSADL

-310 RRLAVRMTERCSAKN
+310 RRLAVRMVERCSAKE
-325 EDSTSN
+325 EDEYDSN
-331 SQPAIVISEYF
+331 GYQPAIVISEYF

-388 NSQRRSLTESAQAVG
+388 SSQRRSLRESAQAVG
-403 NLQYRLSDGGIVVR
+403 NLQYRLRDGGIVIR
-417 SYLDYM
+417 GYLDYM

-437 DQPEQIANRAGMDV
+437 DQPEQIANRAGMDI

-468 QLPSAKAAAMLRWLA
+468 QLSSAKTAAMLRWLA

-490 GIRET
+490 GIREK

>member
-1 MKKKH
+1 MKKKR

-42 TTVDGKLGLYRTLSQ
+42 TTVDGKLGLYRTLNQ
-57 LFPQVTREAVK
+57 LFPDVTREAVK
-68 VVPAQ
+68 VAPTQ
-73 SATLILIAPD
+73 SATLILVAPD

-113 EWATPDE
+113 GWATPDE
-120 PPPEVYLP
+120 PSPEVLLP

-137 SDSTVAAASA
+137 SDSTVAAAIA
-147 AAATPVPGA
+147 AAATTV
-156 TPASPGTTTQDSS
+156 PGTTATPGTPTQDGS
-169 TTKEEASSASTD
+169 TPADEAESTD
-181 SPETVGSTP
+181 SPET
-190 ATAGSTPVT
+190 AGSPLAT
-199 DGSAPAADGSATSSP
+199 DGSTTTNP

-220 VTTANTSVTADD
+220 ATTAKSGVIAEED
-232 EKEGRG
+232 KEGRG
-238 VAVRASSRLV
+238 VAVHASSSLV
-248 SDYVDFQSTAE
+248 TEYVDFQSTAE
-259 LQLPSH
+259 LQLPTH
-265 LTTETLLTSAGGT
+265 LTTETLLTSMDGT

-288 GRIVVCSSADL
+288 GRVLVCSSADL

-310 RRLAVRMTERCSAKN
+310 RRLAVRMVERCSAK
-325 EDSTSN
+325 EDDEYYPN
-331 SQPAIVISEYF
+331 DYQPSIVISEYF

-388 NSQRRSLTESAQAVG
+388 SSQRRSLRESAQAVG
-403 NLQYRLSDGGIVVR
+403 NLQYRLRDGGIVIR
-417 SYLDYM
+417 GYLDYM

-451 EEVRA
+451 EEVKA

-468 QLPSAKAAAMLRWLA
+468 QLSSAKTAAMLRWLA
-483 KLQQRLE
+483 RLQQRLE

>member
-1 MKKKH
+1 MKKKR

-73 SATLILIAPD
+73 SATFILIAPD

-97 VYNGGDLL
+97 VYNGGNLL

-137 SDSTVAAASA
+137 SDSTIAAAIA

-156 TPASPGTTTQDSS
+156 TPASPGTIPEDGS
-169 TTKEEASSASTD
+169 TTAEEASSPSTD

-190 ATAGSTPVT
+190 AT
-199 DGSAPAADGSATSSP
+199 DGSAKSNP

-220 VTTANTSVTADD
+220 VTTANTGVTADD

-238 VAVRASSRLV
+238 VAVHASSSLV

-259 LQLPSH
+259 LLLPSQ
-265 LTTETLLTSAGGT
+265 LTTETLLTSANGT

-310 RRLAVRMTERCSAKN
+310 RRLAVRMVERCSAK
-325 EDSTSN
+325 EDEYSTSN
-331 SQPAIVISEYF
+331 AQPAIVISEYF

>member
-1 MKKKH
+1 MKKKR

-57 LFPQVTREAVK
+57 LFPDVTREAVK
-68 VVPAQ
+68 VLPAQ
-73 SATLILIAPD
+73 SATLILVAPD
-83 RYPNEKEQQQLYEF
+83 RYPNEKEQQQIYEF

-105 FAPNWMSY
+105 FAPNWLSY
-113 EWATPDE
+113 EWTALNE
-120 PPPEVYLP
+120 PPPEVLLP

-137 SDSTVAAASA
+137 SNITLAAAIA
-147 AAATPVPGA
+147 AVATTAPGA
-156 TPASPGTTTQDSS
+156 TPATTTPDGATTAEDPSSS
-169 TTKEEASSASTD
+169 TTTDSQNTASST
-181 SPETVGSTP
+181 PE
-190 ATAGSTPVT
+190 T
-199 DGSAPAADGSATSSP
+199 DGSPPTNP
-214 AAGSTP
+214 TAGSTP
-220 VTTANTSVTADD
+220 VTTANTGVTAEDNKD
-232 EKEGRG
+232 GRG
-238 VAVRASSRLV
+238 VAVHASSSLV
-248 SDYVDFQSTAE
+248 TDYIDFQATAE
-259 LQLPSH
+259 LQLPT
-265 LTTETLLTSAGGT
+265 LFTTETLLTSSNGT
-278 VEAATWQMGS
+278 VEAATWQLGS
-288 GRIVVCSSADL
+288 GRVLVCSSADL

-310 RRLAVRMTERCSAKN
+310 RRLAVRMVERCSAKE
-325 EDSTSN
+325 EDEYSTSN

-403 NLQYRLSDGGIVVR
+403 NLQYRLSDGGTVVR

-483 KLQQRLE
+483 RLQQRLE
-490 GIRET
+490 GIRES

>member
-1 MKKKH
+1 MKKKR

-42 TTVDGKLGLYRTLSQ
+42 TTVDGKLGLYRTLGQ
-57 LFPQVTREAVK
+57 LFPDVTREAMK
-68 VVPAQ
+68 VAPTQ
-73 SATLILIAPD
+73 SATLILVAPD

-113 EWATPDE
+113 EWPTPDE
-120 PPPEVYLP
+120 PPPEVLLP
-128 SLGIHLKYR
+128 SLGIHLKFR
-137 SDSTVAAASA
+137 SDSTVAAVIAA
-147 AAATPVPGA
+147 AAATAPGA
-156 TPASPGTTTQDSS
+156 VPATPETASEESS
-169 TTKEEASSASTD
+169 TTVQESSSAPTD
-181 SPETVGSTP
+181 SPDTT
-190 ATAGSTPVT
+190 
-199 DGSAPAADGSATSSP
+199 GSAPAIEGSVTTNPGGVPTP
-214 AAGSTP
+214 A
-220 VTTANTSVTADD
+220 TTANTGVTAEEDKD
-232 EKEGRG
+232 GRG
-238 VAVRASSRLV
+238 VAVHASSSLV

-259 LQLPSH
+259 LQLPANF
-265 LTTETLLTSAGGT
+265 TAETLLTSTNGT
-278 VEAATWQMGS
+278 VEAATWQLGS
-288 GRIVVCSSADL
+288 GRVLVCSSADL

-310 RRLAVRMTERCSAKN
+310 RRLAVRMVERCSAKE
-325 EDSTSN
+325 EDEYHPN
-331 SQPAIVISEYF
+331 NYQPSIVISEYF

-388 NSQRRSLTESAQAVG
+388 SSQRRSLKESAQAVG
-403 NLQYRLSDGGIVVR
+403 NLQYRLRDGGIVVR
-417 SYLDYM
+417 GYLDYM

-437 DQPEQIANRAGMDV
+437 DQPEQIAIRAGMDV

-468 QLPSAKAAAMLRWLA
+468 QLSSTKTAAMLRWLA
-483 KLQQRLE
+483 RLQQRLE
-490 GIRET
+490 GIREK

>member
-1 MKKKH
+1 MKKKR

-57 LFPQVTREAVK
+57 LFPDVTREAVK
-68 VVPAQ
+68 VLPAQ
-73 SATLILIAPD
+73 SATLILVAPD
-83 RYPNEKEQQQLYEF
+83 RYPNEKEQQQIYEF

-105 FAPNWMSY
+105 FAPNWLSY
-113 EWATPDE
+113 EWTALNE
-120 PPPEVYLP
+120 PPPEVLLP

-137 SDSTVAAASA
+137 SNITLAAAIA
-147 AAATPVPGA
+147 AVATTAPGA
-156 TPASPGTTTQDSS
+156 TPATTTPDGATTAEDPSSS
-169 TTKEEASSASTD
+169 TTTDSQNTASST
-181 SPETVGSTP
+181 PE
-190 ATAGSTPVT
+190 T
-199 DGSAPAADGSATSSP
+199 DGSPPTNP
-214 AAGSTP
+214 TAGSTP
-220 VTTANTSVTADD
+220 VTTANTGVTAEDNKD
-232 EKEGRG
+232 GRG
-238 VAVRASSRLV
+238 VAVHASSSLV
-248 SDYVDFQSTAE
+248 TDYIDFQATAE
-259 LQLPSH
+259 LQLPT
-265 LTTETLLTSAGGT
+265 LFTTETLLTSSNGT
-278 VEAATWQMGS
+278 VEAATWQLGS
-288 GRIVVCSSADL
+288 GRVLVCSSADL

-310 RRLAVRMTERCSAKN
+310 RRLAVRMVERCSAKE
-325 EDSTSN
+325 EDEYSTSN

-342 NASDSFQNTGILFSP
+342 SASDSFQNTGILFSP

-378 HRFGPALYVT
+378 HRFGPALFVT

-403 NLQYRLSDGGIVVR
+403 NLQYRLSDGGTVVR

-483 KLQQRLE
+483 RLQQRLE
-490 GIRET
+490 GIRES